1 MPILLVPVTRYVI
14 GLSIAKGKYGQFP
27 ANLYPAACASASVVK
42 RTGFCG
48 ETCTSI
54 IEQAA

>member
-27 ANLYPAACASASVVK
+27 ANLYPAACASASLVK
-42 RTGFCG
+42 RTRCCG
-48 ETCTSI
+48 EIFTI
-54 IEQAA
+54 IRGQAA